1 MLANAASLT
10 AAGLSATIIGFASSA
25 VLIFKA
31 AETLGASPAQTA
43 SWIWACATAMGLLTI
58 VLSLRYR
65 MPIIIAWST
74 PGAALLASSSVA
86 VSLPEAIGAFVLSAV
101 AMILV
106 GVTGWFERAMNRV
119 PKAIAGALLAGV
131 LVEFGFGIFTS
142 MQVRLELVL
151 AMFIAFLIGRRF
163 MPRYSVVLVLGV
175 GLLVAWWQ
183 DILSFEQV
191 PLELVQPAFVMPAFS
206 WTATVSLAL
215 PLFIVTMASQNIP
228 GVAVIRASGYD
239 APISPLI
246 TGTGIATLIFAPFGG
261 FAVNLSAII
270 AAICSGAHVH
280 PDKNRR
286 YLAALI
292 YGACSIGLGLLGA
305 SVAGV
310 FAALPTELVLA
321 LAGLA
326 LLGPI
331 TVGLDTAM
339 EAGPHRDAAL
349 ITFLITGSG
358 ISLFGVGA
366 AFWGLIGAA
375 LVLAFSPRSSA

>member
-1 MLANAASLT
+1 MFANAASLT

-31 AETLGASPAQTA
+31 AETLGASPSQTA
-43 SWIWACATAMGLLTI
+43 SWIWACATAMGVLTI

-86 VSLPEAIGAFVLSAV
+86 VGLPEAIGAFVLSAL

-106 GVTGWFERAMNRV
+106 GVTGWFERAMNKV
-119 PKAIAGALLAGV
+119 PEAIAGALLAGV
-131 LVEFGFGIFTS
+131 LVSFGFGVFTS
-142 MQVRLELVL
+142 MQVRFELVL
-151 AMFIAFLIGRRF
+151 AMFLAFLVGRRF
-163 MPRYSVVLVLGV
+163 LPRYSVVLVLTV

-183 DILSFEQV
+183 DTLGLDQV
-191 PLELVQPAFVMPAFS
+191 PLELVRPAFVMPAFS
-206 WTATVSLAL
+206 WTAAISLAL

-228 GVAVIRASGYD
+228 GVAVIRASGYP

-246 TGTGIATLIFAPFGG
+246 TGTGLATLVFAPFGG

-270 AAICSGAHVH
+270 AAICSGDHVH
-280 PDKNRR
+280 PNRDRR
-286 YLAALI
+286 YIAALI
-292 YGACSIGLGLLGA
+292 YGFCSIGLGLLGA

-326 LLGPI
+326 LPWADPGRTRDRDGTGAIPRCCADDLSDHRLRDELVRRGLGI
-331 TVGLDTAM
+331 LGSCWGWSGARGDT
-339 EAGPHRDAAL
+339 P
-349 ITFLITGSG
+349 
-358 ISLFGVGA
+358 
-366 AFWGLIGAA
+366 
-375 LVLAFSPRSSA
+375 

>member
-1 MLANAASLT
+1 MFANAASLT

-31 AETLGASPAQTA
+31 AETLGASPSQTA

-86 VSLPEAIGAFVLSAV
+86 VGLPEAIGAFVLSAL

-106 GVTGWFERAMNRV
+106 GVTGWFERAMNKV
-119 PKAIAGALLAGV
+119 PEAIAGALLAGV
-131 LVEFGFGIFTS
+131 LVSFGFGVFTS
-142 MQVRLELVL
+142 MQVRFELVL
-151 AMFIAFLIGRRF
+151 AMFLAFLLGRRF
-163 MPRYSVVLVLGV
+163 LPRYSVVLVLTV

-183 DILSFEQV
+183 NTLGLEQV
-191 PLELVQPAFVMPAFS
+191 PLELVRPAFVMPEFS
-206 WTATVSLAL
+206 WTAAISLAL

-228 GVAVIRASGYD
+228 GVAVIRASGYP

-270 AAICSGAHVH
+270 AAICSGDHVH
-280 PDKNRR
+280 PNRDRR
-286 YLAALI
+286 YIAALI
-292 YGACSIGLGLLGA
+292 YGACSIGVGLLGA

-331 TVGLDTAM
+331 LVGLETAM
-339 EAGPHRDAAL
+339 KPGRHRDAAL
-349 ITFLITGSG
+349 MTFLITGSG
-358 ISLFGVGA
+358 MSLFGVGS
-366 AFWGLIGAA
+366 AFWGLVGAG
-375 LVLAFSPRSSA
+375 LVLAVTPREKS